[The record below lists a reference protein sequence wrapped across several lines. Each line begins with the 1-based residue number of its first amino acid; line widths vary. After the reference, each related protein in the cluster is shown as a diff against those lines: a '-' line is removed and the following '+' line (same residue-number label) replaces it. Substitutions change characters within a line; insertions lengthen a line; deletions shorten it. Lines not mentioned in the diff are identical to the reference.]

1 MSHALGLGL
10 GLDLDL
16 ELGQL
21 HKPLM
26 RFAQLRLRNESLA
39 EDLVSDTLLAILEK
53 PEGFRGLSSLRTY
66 ATSIL
71 KHKMIDLLRRRER
84 EALIEPLDDHD
95 GEEALHPMAMQ
106 DDAAAWRHPERVMEQ
121 RQFFEALQCCVDCL
135 PPRLGRVFLMREWQ
149 GCDVSSICAELDIT
163 ANHCGVMLY
172 RARMQLRDCLQRS
185 GLVQP

>member
-1 MSHALGLGL
+1 MSHAL

-39 EDLVSDTLLAILEK
+39 EDLVSDTLLALLEK

-71 KHKMIDLLRRRER
+71 KHKMIDQLRRRER
-84 EALIEPLDDHD
+84 EVQVEPLDAQDNED
-95 GEEALHPMAMQ
+95 AWQPTAIQ
-106 DDAAAWRHPERVMEQ
+106 DDAAAWLQPERSMEH
-121 RQFFEALQCCVDCL
+121 RQLLEALQCCVDCL
-135 PPRLGRVFLMREWQ
+135 PPRMGRVFLMREWQ

-163 ANHCGVMLY
+163 ANHCNVMLY
-172 RARMQLRDCLQRS
+172 RARMQLRDCLQKN